1 MESISASG
9 HPPTSTD
16 EEYGVEAQGTERNPQ
31 TNPMPSPP
39 VVPTKKRK
47 EVESKY
53 IVCDHFEKIRAPP
66 AEGETEGPV
75 VEGKCLYCAKIYKC
89 ESKKHG
95 TSSLKNH
102 MKACLK
108 NPHCKDTRQS
118 LLTFNASG
126 TEASEGVLGTWV
138 FNQEAIRRALCEM
151 IIVDE
156 LPFRIWK
163 LNKKIISFVPISS
176 HKGEYIAKAL
186 ESCLID
192 WGIKNVFTVTID
204 NASSNDTALGFFKN
218 KLLSWG
224 GSSVRVQYM
233 HIRCIAHVL
242 NLVVQDGLRYAGP
255 SVKKVRDVVRWV
267 RSSPA
272 RLKKFREIAV
282 LNGVEA
288 KCALQLDVPTRWNS
302 TYMILNTALQYQ
314 KAFEAYENDASL
326 NADLSDSI
334 PNFMDWLSVQSLVN
348 FLKGF
353 YEMTVRISGSLYV
366 TSNTFFSEISDLGC
380 MLDDMVNSV
389 STSEKEM
396 GSHMKQKFEKYWG
409 DPEKMNILIF
419 YANILDPRDKI
430 EYMPAQ
436 FAQLYGD
443 EKGKSCFE
451 KVQSSMVLM
460 FNDYTATYHVQ
471 SASPTVQL
479 QSTQSE
485 PVHSQTSV
493 GKPQARMK
501 SQLKKQRM
509 ESGGSSKETELQIY
523 LSEKLVEDE
532 ENVDFDVLRWWK
544 VNSDRFPIL
553 SRMARDV
560 LAVPI
565 STVASESAFSTS
577 GRVLDAFRSSLNPKI
592 VEALVCA
599 QDWLR
604 APNHPISVEENLDD
618 VERLEKELSTG
629 AAGSLPGKIPEL
641 LIAKWLGNF
650 FINVAALTQLHL
662 WYSGILEDGM
672 DEC

>member
-16 EEYGVEAQGTERNPQ
+16 EEHGVEAQGTERNPQ

-47 EVESKY
+47 EVESRS
-53 IVCDHFEKIRAPP
+53 IVWDHFEKIRAPP

-102 MKACLK
+102 MNACLK

-156 LPFRIWK
+156 LPFRIVEGNGFRKFILVACPRFQIPSRWTISRDIYQIYLDERISLKKLFRVSTQRVSLTTDTWTSVQRINYMCITAHFIDDQWK

-186 ESCLID
+186 ESCLLD
-192 WGIKNVFTVTID
+192 WGIKNVFTVTVD

-218 KLLSWG
+218 KILSWG

-233 HIRCIAHVL
+233 HMRCIAHVL

-288 KCALQLDVPTRWNS
+288 KCALQLDVPTRWNN
-302 TYMILNTALQYQ
+302 TYMMLNTALQYQ
-314 KAFEAYENDASL
+314 RAFEAYENDASL

-334 PNFMDWLSVQSLVN
+334 PNFMDWLSVQSLVH

-353 YEMTVRISGSLYV
+353 YEMTVRISGFLYV

-389 STSEKEM
+389 STSKKEM

-409 DPEKMNILIF
+409 DPEKMNFLIF

-451 KVQSSMVLM
+451 KVQSSMVLL

-471 SASPTVQL
+471 SASPTV

-509 ESGGSSKETELQIY
+509 ESGGSSKETDLQIY

-544 VNSDRFPIL
+544 VNSD
-553 SRMARDV
+553 
-560 LAVPI
+560 
-565 STVASESAFSTS
+565 
-577 GRVLDAFRSSLNPKI
+577 
-592 VEALVCA
+592 
-599 QDWLR
+599 
-604 APNHPISVEENLDD
+604 
-618 VERLEKELSTG
+618 
-629 AAGSLPGKIPEL
+629 
-641 LIAKWLGNF
+641 
-650 FINVAALTQLHL
+650 
-662 WYSGILEDGM
+662 
-672 DEC
+672 

>member
-1 MESISASG
+1 M
-9 HPPTSTD
+9 
-16 EEYGVEAQGTERNPQ
+16 
-31 TNPMPSPP
+31 
-39 VVPTKKRK
+39 
-47 EVESKY
+47 
-53 IVCDHFEKIRAPP
+53 
-66 AEGETEGPV
+66 
-75 VEGKCLYCAKIYKC
+75 
-89 ESKKHG
+89 
-95 TSSLKNH
+95 
-102 MKACLK
+102 
-108 NPHCKDTRQS
+108 
-118 LLTFNASG
+118 
-126 TEASEGVLGTWV
+126 
-138 FNQEAIRRALCEM
+138 
-151 IIVDE
+151 
-156 LPFRIWK
+156 
-163 LNKKIISFVPISS
+163 
-176 HKGEYIAKAL
+176 
-186 ESCLID
+186 
-192 WGIKNVFTVTID
+192 
-204 NASSNDTALGFFKN
+204 
-218 KLLSWG
+218 
-224 GSSVRVQYM
+224 
-233 HIRCIAHVL
+233 RCIAHVL

-302 TYMILNTALQYQ
+302 TYMMLNTALQYQ
-314 KAFEAYENDASL
+314 RAFEAYENDASL
-326 NADLSDSI
+326 NADLPDSI
-334 PNFMDWLSVQSLVN
+334 PNFMDWLSVQSLVH

-389 STSEKEM
+389 STSEKDM

-409 DPEKMNILIF
+409 DPEKMNFLIF

-451 KVQSSMVLM
+451 KVQSSMVVL
-460 FNDYTATYHVQ
+460 FNDYTATYSVQ
-471 SASPTVQL
+471 SASPTV

-493 GKPQARMK
+493 GKPQGRMK

-509 ESGGSSKETELQIY
+509 EAGKSSKETELQIY
-523 LSEKLVEDE
+523 LSEKIVEDE

-577 GRVLDAFRSSLNPKI
+577 GRVLDPFRSSLTPKI
-592 VEALVCA
+592 VESLVCA

-629 AAGSLPGKIPEL
+629 AAGSLPSTVGTLPT
-641 LIAKWLGNF
+641 IA
-650 FINVAALTQLHL
+650 
-662 WYSGILEDGM
+662 EDEEWM
-672 DEC
+672 NADC